1 MQFPTFE
8 SGSERRSWMLA
19 AIVSVA
25 MHGLLFGSSFWFLK
39 EPPRPKKVAVQQI
52 FLADNIPDAA
62 LSAPQPRQASP
73 RQLEAPVKPV
83 PPKPKPKPRQKAKP
97 QTIPEATEP
106 HPNLAMPRPGPA
118 PAAPAGR
125 GRATAAP
132 QGPGGGTGTGPHL
145 TEFGS
150 ASGPAFLRRVSPV
163 YPEQAR
169 RRGQEGKV
177 LLRLTIDDRGNL
189 QKVEVL
195 EAAGFGFEE
204 AAVEAVKSSS
214 FRPASI
220 EGKPVPSIARL
231 PIRFVLRN

>member
-1 MQFPTFE
+1 MNLTTFE
-8 SGSERRSWMLA
+8 PGSERQSWMLA
-19 AIVSVA
+19 ALASVA
-25 MHGLLFGSSFWFLK
+25 LHGLLFGSSFWFLK
-39 EPPRPKKVAVQQI
+39 EPPKPKKVTVQQI
-52 FLADNIPDAA
+52 FLADNIPDAVM
-62 LSAPQPRQASP
+62 SSPQPRQASP

-83 PPKPKPKPRQKAKP
+83 PPKPKPKPRRKVISEP
-97 QTIPEATEP
+97 SPEVP
-106 HPNLAMPRPGPA
+106 PSLAMARPGPVPSP
-118 PAAPAGR
+118 PAAR
-125 GRATAAP
+125 GRPTSAP
-132 QGPGGGTGTGPHL
+132 QGPGGGTGVGPHL
-145 TEFGS
+145 TDFGS

-177 LLRLTIDDRGNL
+177 LLRLTIDERGNL

-195 EAAGFGFEE
+195 EGAGFGFEA
-204 AAVEAVKSSS
+204 AAVEAVKRSS